1 MLTTSVKA
9 INRALAGVLTC
20 AFTTFSHPAFAED
33 MIVAWQLQGTNFDPP
48 VLTVETNA
56 TFTLKFTNTNAALA
70 ELECKGLKIEKP
82 VVAGGTIVV
91 RVLNP
96 KPGTYDC
103 VDEPHEDVAKG
114 QIVIE

>member
-1 MLTTSVKA
+1 M
-9 INRALAGVLTC
+9 NRIAALAFSFC
-20 AFTTFSHPAFAED
+20 AIAATPALAED
-33 MIVAWQLQGTNFDPP
+33 APVEWTLKGPNFVPP
-48 VLTVETNA
+48 VLTVEA
-56 TFTLKFTNTNAALA
+56 KGTFTLKFTNTNTVAG

-82 VVAGGTIVV
+82 VVAGGTIMV

-114 QIVIE
+114 QIVIK

>member
-1 MLTTSVKA
+1 MKFLLATSLA
-9 INRALAGVLTC
+9 ACCITPALADD
-20 AFTTFSHPAFAED
+20 PA
-33 MIVAWQLQGTNFDPP
+33 IVWTLKGATFDPSP
-48 VLTVETNA
+48 LVIETKGD
-56 TFTLKFTNTNAALA
+56 FTLKFINTNPAPA

-103 VDEPHEDVAKG
+103 VDEPHEDVAKA
-114 QIVIE
+114 QIIIK

>member
-1 MLTTSVKA
+1 MSRIAALTLSLC
-9 INRALAGVLTC
+9 ALAAV
-20 AFTTFSHPAFAED
+20 PALADEAP
-33 MIVAWQLQGTNFDPP
+33 VEWTLKGSNFDPP
-48 VLTVETNA
+48 ILTVEA
-56 TFTLKFTNTNAALA
+56 KSTFTLKFNNTNTVSG

-82 VVAGGTIVV
+82 VVAGGSIMV

-114 QIVIE
+114 QIVIK